1 MIMIMNVYTMY
12 NYDIILISTILY
24 DQRKKE
30 KIFYNSHDM
39 LQHTDRIEDQ
49 Q

>member
-1 MIMIMNVYTMY
+1 MISYLYQRYM
-12 NYDIILISTILY
+12 Y

-30 KIFYNSHDM
+30 KIFHNSPDM

-49 Q
+49 L

>member
-1 MIMIMNVYTMY
+1 MY
-12 NYDIILISTILY
+12 NYDIILILISTILY